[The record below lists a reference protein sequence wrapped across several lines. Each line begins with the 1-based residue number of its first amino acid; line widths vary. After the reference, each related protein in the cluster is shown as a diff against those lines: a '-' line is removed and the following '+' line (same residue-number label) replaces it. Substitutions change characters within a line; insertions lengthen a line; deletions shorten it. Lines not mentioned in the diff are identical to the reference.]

1 MSHYRYILGIQSF
14 ANMDSGASIVKAD
27 VEGNTPLSKAKTI
40 EIANL
45 IKAKP
50 VEEMKKKYGMDE
62 NAFVLACAKNDIE
75 DVKILIASGEDV
87 NQYGMYIKFYCTPI
101 NTI

>member
-1 MSHYRYILGIQSF
+1 MGTQNVLRPLLMHPQIDVF
-14 ANMDSGASIVKAD
+14 KAD

-50 VEEMKKKYGMDE
+50 IEELKKIRLSE

-87 NQYGMYIKFYCTPI
+87 NQYDKTK
-101 NTI
+101 